1 MNQSSNFTE
10 GKIYVPLIKF
20 AVPVLFA
27 IFLQA
32 MYGAVDLLIVGQFGA
47 AADVSAVATG
57 SHVMQSITSI
67 ITGLAMGT
75 TILVGQRLGQK
86 RPDEAGNVIGCSI
99 CIFAVAALLLTVT
112 VVPFAPALSRVMQA
126 PQQAFDST
134 VLYVR
139 ICGAGSIFIIA
150 YNVLGSVFRGL
161 GDSKT
166 PLIAVFISCIINI
179 AGDLLFV
186 AVFHMGVAG
195 AAIATVMAQAVSV
208 VLSLAI
214 IKRRPLPFHF
224 TKKSIRFH
232 RGQSSQIIRLGAPI
246 ALQDGLVSIS
256 FLVITAIVNSLGVIP
271 SAGVGVAEK
280 LASFILLVPS
290 SFSQT
295 TSAFVAQNYG
305 AGQYTRAKKA
315 LFYAVSTSFLVGL
328 LMSYFSFFHGD
339 LLAGIF
345 STDHEV
351 VLAAWDYMKA
361 YSIDCLLTAFMFCYT
376 GFFNGCGK
384 TGFVMVQG
392 IIGAFLVRIPV
403 SYLMSRLTP
412 VSLFY
417 VGLATPASTLVQ
429 IVFCLIYYQVVSKQL
444 KALSATALAR
454 NN

>member
-1 MNQSSNFTE
+1 MQSTNKPTTFTE
-10 GKIYVPLIKF
+10 GKLFQPLVTF
-20 AVPVLFA
+20 AIPILFA

-32 MYGAVDLLIVGQFGA
+32 MYGAVDLLIIGQFGSP
-47 AADVSAVATG
+47 ADVSAVATG

-67 ITGLAMGT
+67 IVGLAMGT
-75 TILVGQRLGQK
+75 TILVGQRIGQG
-86 RPDEAGNVIGCSI
+86 RSQEAGNVIGSSI
-99 CIFAVAALLLTVT
+99 CIFAIAALCLTVT
-112 VVPFAPALSRVMQA
+112 VVPFAPALSRIMQA
-126 PQQAFDST
+126 PLEAFDNT

-139 ICGAGSIFIIA
+139 ICAVGSVFIIA
-150 YNVLGSVFRGL
+150 YNVLGSIFRGL

-166 PLIAVFISCIINI
+166 PLFAVLIACIINI

-195 AAIATVMAQAVSV
+195 AAIATVFAQAISV
-208 VLSLAI
+208 LLSFCVIRKKGMPFTFSRKNIRLH
-214 IKRRPLPFHF
+214 PGLP
-224 TKKSIRFH
+224 T
-232 RGQSSQIIRLGAPI
+232 QILRLGAPI

-290 SFSQT
+290 AFSQA

-305 AGQYTRAKKA
+305 ARQIARAKKS
-315 LFYAVSTSFLVGL
+315 LFYAITTSLCFGL
-328 LMSYFSFFHGD
+328 IMSYFSFFHGD

-345 STDHEV
+345 SEDKQV

-361 YSIDCLLTAFMFCYT
+361 YSIDCLLTAFMFCFT
-376 GFFNGCGK
+376 GYFNGCGR
-384 TGFVMVQG
+384 TSFVMVQG

-403 SYLMSRLTP
+403 SYLMSRMTP
-412 VSLFY
+412 VSLFH

-429 IVFCLIYYQVVSKQL
+429 IFFCVVYYQVVNRQL
-444 KALSATALAR
+444 KQMELQK
-454 NN
+454 